1 MTLNYHAHGK
11 EIEESYRRV
20 TDNSEGDKW
29 AIYDYEGNSNT
40 IRVKEEGTGG
50 LEEFAD
56 SFSSGKLQFGVI
68 SVRLSSDV
76 FPKVV
81 LVHWQGEGVPTLRLA
96 STTPHAEEFRRYL
109 KTVHIVIHARS
120 EIDVEPE
127 AIRKEVRKLPAA
139 NANNANSESSYS
151 IPEKANSVYQPTNAQ
166 SELSSAA
173 RENFW
178 SSMNQEEKKRQAEE
192 KAAHAEQLKRYE
204 ADRERTAA
212 EIQTKAD
219 NYQPEKVN
227 SVYKPTKPHVE
238 MKTVNRE
245 EFWNKMNEEEKKRQE
260 EEKVAREH
268 AHKQFE
274 ADRQRMAAEMHSKA
288 ENYQPER
295 VTSVYKPTKPH
306 VEISSSAREEFWN
319 KMNEE
324 EKKRQAEE
332 KEANDLKQKE
342 FESDRKRLADGLHE
356 KLQLSEKP
364 APSTASASSHVPN
377 ITSSTSAV
385 TSSGLVGNRK
395 EMFNS
400 KPSDPILPKP
410 AVNGGGAVKK
420 WPPVGT
426 NQNSE
431 PREPVNRV
439 TESHQQPEEPK
450 NYKPEPMVYTPAP
463 MEPAAST
470 YDAYE
475 EPPAEPAPVI
485 KSAMSPPSFVAPT
498 PIVAPPPPEPTP
510 THIASLYD
518 APPVFEPV
526 ETSRAPVS
534 SYQPSQYDA
543 PPIHEPFQPV
553 SIVPAPAPAHYA
565 SQYDDPPEPRE
576 SYSSRGENSQLPA
589 HIASQYD
596 MPPVMPEEPVS
607 NSKTIKA
614 APAPQID
621 QYDFPPAIAEAQ
633 AMALWDYQAADD
645 TEISFDPDDIIT
657 DIDQVD
663 SGWWKGR
670 APNGRIGLFPANYVK
685 LL

>member
-11 EIEESYRRV
+11 EIEESYCRV
-20 TDNSEGDKW
+20 SDNSDGDKW
-29 AIYDYEGNSNT
+29 VIYDYEGNSNT

-76 FPKVV
+76 FPKIV

-96 STTPHAEEFRRYL
+96 STTSHAEEFRRFL
-109 KTVHIVIHARS
+109 KTVHIVLHARS

-139 NANNANSESSYS
+139 NASSNAEVTYS
-151 IPEKANSVYQPTNAQ
+151 LPEKVNSVYQPTNAQ
-166 SELSSAA
+166 SELSATA

-192 KAAHAEQLKRYE
+192 KASHAEQLKRYE

-212 EIQTKAD
+212 EIQNKAD

-238 MKTVNRE
+238 MRSVNRD
-245 EFWNKMNEEEKKRQE
+245 EFWSKMNEEEKKRQE
-260 EEKVAREH
+260 DEMLAREE
-268 AHKQFE
+268 AQKQYE
-274 ADRQRMAAEMHSKA
+274 ADRQRMASEMHSKA
-288 ENYQPER
+288 ESYQPEK

-332 KEANDLKQKE
+332 KEAYDLKQKE
-342 FESDRKRLADGLHE
+342 FESDRKRIADNLHE

-364 APSTASASSHVPN
+364 AVSTASASSHIPN
-377 ITSSTSAV
+377 STSSTSAA
-385 TSSGLVGNRK
+385 TSSGLVGSRK

-400 KPSDPILPKP
+400 KPSEPILPKP
-410 AVNGGGAVKK
+410 HVNGGGAAKK

-426 NQNSE
+426 NQDSV

-439 TESHQQPEEPK
+439 VEDTHQPEEPMS
-450 NYKPEPMVYTPAP
+450 YQPEPMVYKPEAMKPATH
-463 MEPAAST
+463 S

-475 EPPAEPAPVI
+475 EPPAEPAPVY
-485 KSAMSPPSFVAPT
+485 KPPAFIAPV
-498 PIVAPPPPEPTP
+498 PVVAPPPPEPTP
-510 THIASLYD
+510 THIASQYD
-518 APPVFEPV
+518 APPAFEPA
-526 ETSRAPVS
+526 TPAPTHYASQYDSPPVLNEPFEPIVAPS
-534 SYQPSQYDA
+534 VVTPPSHYASQYDA
-543 PPIHEPFQPV
+543 PPEPV
-553 SIVPAPAPAHYA
+553 
-565 SQYDDPPEPRE
+565 E
-576 SYSSRGENSQLPA
+576 SLPA

-596 MPPVMPEEPVS
+596 MPPVMPAEPVVVP
-607 NSKTIKA
+607 NVIKA
-614 APAPQID
+614 SSQPAPPID
-621 QYDFPPAIAEAQ
+621 QYDFPPVTSEQQ
-633 AMALWDYQAADD
+633 ALALWDYQAADD

-657 DIDQVD
+657 DVDQVD

-670 APNGRIGLFPANYVK
+670 APNGRVGLFPANYVK
-685 LL
+685 LI